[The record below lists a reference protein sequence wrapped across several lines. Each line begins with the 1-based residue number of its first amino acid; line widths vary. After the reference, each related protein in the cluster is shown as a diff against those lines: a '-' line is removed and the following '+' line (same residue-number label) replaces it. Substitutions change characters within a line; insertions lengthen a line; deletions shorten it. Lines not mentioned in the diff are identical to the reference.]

1 VTPAPTKEAAS
12 IEVVKGGLQTTI
24 QDGGRPGHLAKGIPP
39 AGAQDYRSF
48 AMASVLVGN
57 AVPPPPL
64 SLGDPG
70 DAGLEMLAMGPT
82 LRFAEETLFALTGG
96 EVDATL
102 DSEPVPLWTAMRAE
116 AGATLKCGKIA
127 PGARAYL
134 AVAGGIDVPLYLG
147 SRSTYVRGAQG
158 GLNGRAL
165 RNGDRLLLGPSPDR
179 APDLVGSRATLASRR
194 QLGPPWTVRVV
205 PGPQAHLFTDEGL
218 DVFFSAEWKLSPT
231 SDRMGFRFIG
241 PQLEM
246 KPRPDYLQ
254 RDAGSGPADIV
265 DDIIPVG
272 GIQVPGGIEPIA
284 MGVEN
289 PTAGGY
295 AKIGTVISTDL
306 GVLGQIRP
314 HEEAFFKAITVEEA
328 LAAAQAE
335 REDIGP
341 AALEAA

>member
-1 VTPAPTKEAAS
+1 MSVAAATVTM
-12 IEVVKGGLQTTI
+12 EVVKPGLQTTI
-24 QDGGRPGHLAKGIPP
+24 QDGGRPGHLSKGIPP

-48 AMASVLVGN
+48 ALASLLVGN
-57 AVPPPPL
+57 ALPPPPL

-70 DAGLEMLAMGPT
+70 QAGLEMLAMGPT
-82 LRFAEETLFALTGG
+82 LRFAADTVFALTGG
-96 EVDATL
+96 DVSAKL
-102 DSEPVPLWTAMRAE
+102 DGEPVPMWTSVE
-116 AGATLKCGKIA
+116 APAGGTLKCGKVG
-127 PGARAYL
+127 PGARGYL
-134 AVAGGIDVPLYLG
+134 AVAGGIDVPPYLG

-158 GLNGRAL
+158 GLEGRAL
-165 RNGDRLLLGPSPDR
+165 RAGDVLSLGDSAGAASGRQVPPSLRR
-179 APDLVGSRATLASRR
+179 A
-194 QLGPPWTVRVV
+194 LGAPWALRVV
-205 PGPQAHLFTDEGL
+205 PGPQDHMFSETGL
-218 DVFFSAEWKLSPT
+218 ETFFCAEWKLSPT

-241 PQLEM
+241 PELEM
-246 KPRPDYLQ
+246 KPRPDYLE

-314 HEEAFFKAITVEEA
+314 LEEAFFHSVTVDEA
-328 LAAAQAE
+328 LAIAEAE
-335 REDIGP
+335 RDEIGP
-341 AALEAA
+341 EALEAA

>member
-1 VTPAPTKEAAS
+1 MSTAAVGATATV
-12 IEVVKGGLQTTI
+12 EVLKPGLQTTI
-24 QDGGRPGHLAKGIPP
+24 QDGGRPGHLSRGIPP

-48 AMASVLVGN
+48 AMASLLVGN

-70 DAGLEMLAMGPT
+70 EAGLEILAMGPT
-82 LRFAEETLFALTGG
+82 LRFTEETVVALTGG
-96 EVDATL
+96 EVAAML
-102 DSEPVPLWTAMRAE
+102 DGEPVPGWTAVRAGE
-116 AGATLKCGKIA
+116 GATLKIGKVG
-127 PGARAYL
+127 PGARAYM
-134 AVAGGIDVPLYLG
+134 AVAGGIEVPRYLG
-147 SRSTYVRGAQG
+147 SRATYVRGAQG

-165 RNGDRLLLGPSPDR
+165 RSGDRLALGSLPEGVLELAGR
-179 APDLVGSRATLASRR
+179 AIAPALRR
-194 QLGPPWTVRVV
+194 WLGPPWTVRVV
-205 PGPQAHLFTDEGL
+205 PGPQAHLFSDEG
-218 DVFFSAEWKLSPT
+218 VETFFSAEWKLSPT
-231 SDRMGFRFIG
+231 SDRMGFRFVG

-246 KPRPDYLQ
+246 KPRPDYLE

-314 HEEAFFKAITVEEA
+314 LEQVFFQGVSVEEA
-328 LAAAQAE
+328 LEIARAE
-335 REDIGP
+335 ADAIGP

>member
-1 VTPAPTKEAAS
+1 MSAPSATATAT
-12 IEVVKGGLQTTI
+12 IEVVKPGLQTTI
-24 QDGGRPGHLAKGIPP
+24 QDGGRPGHLARGIPP

-48 AMASVLVGN
+48 AMASLLVGN

-64 SLGDPG
+64 TLGDPG
-70 DAGLEMLAMGPT
+70 DAGLEILAMGPT
-82 LRFAEETLFALTGG
+82 IRFTEETVFALTGG
-96 EVDATL
+96 EVASKL
-102 DSEPVPLWTAMRAE
+102 DGEPVPGWTAVHAP
-116 AGATLKCGKIA
+116 AGSTLKCGKVG

-134 AVAGGIDVPLYLG
+134 ALAGGIEVPRYLG
-147 SRSTYVRGAQG
+147 SRATYVRGAQG

-165 RNGDRLLLGPSPDR
+165 RAGDVLPLGPSSNGALDIAGR
-179 APDLVGSRATLASRR
+179 AIAPALRR
-194 QLGPPWTVRVV
+194 SLGPPWTVRVV
-205 PGPQAHLFTDEGL
+205 PGPQAHLFSDEG
-218 DVFFSAEWKLSPT
+218 VETFFSAEWKLSPT
-231 SDRMGFRFIG
+231 SDRMGFRFLG
-241 PQLEM
+241 PKLEM
-246 KPRPDYLQ
+246 KPRAEYLE

-314 HEEAFFKAITVEEA
+314 LDPVFFQSVTVEEA
-328 LAAAQAE
+328 LDIARTE
-335 REDIGP
+335 VDDIGP
-341 AALEAA
+341 GAFEGP